1 VLLTV
6 TSSHLFGIESVRKRI
21 SELRG
26 HLSTETVWVHTVT
39 KASSLGLDSPEI
51 ESCLPC
57 HSVYFLAALHIANQ
71 RGINHIAAGY
81 TSYQSAWLEQTPQA
95 LDRLGKVMA
104 NVGKTL
110 LVPVQDVSSKDEAKF
125 ILRSHG
131 LSDVALEQK
140 CLKQQLNAK
149 EIQPDLASK
158 EIDSWGRNLE
168 RLLAHSSALDFVEV
182 EGSWSLEEVTS

>member
-1 VLLTV
+1 
-6 TSSHLFGIESVRKRI
+6 
-21 SELRG
+21 
-26 HLSTETVWVHTVT
+26 
-39 KASSLGLDSPEI
+39 
-51 ESCLPC
+51 
-57 HSVYFLAALHIANQ
+57 
-71 RGINHIAAGY
+71 
-81 TSYQSAWLEQTPQA
+81 
-95 LDRLGKVMA
+95 MA